1 MIEVEKKVAL
11 KEEDLKTI
19 EKLGT
24 FLGSR
29 ILTDTYFDTSDFR
42 YTTNDIWLRE
52 RECKFELKV
61 GIKGACGGIERYEEI
76 LDEDEIIQKLGLEKD
91 KDISRAL
98 AKEKIFPYATFQT
111 VRRKY
116 QIEKFVL
123 DLDLAYFD
131 DFIYRIAEIELMVS
145 SESKIPWAENS
156 INAFIEQIGF
166 DKNKPVKAKLM
177 EYLSQKN
184 PTHYQALIA
193 SGIAQDYSELE
204 NVGGTRSGDSEL

>member
-1 MIEVEKKVAL
+1 MLFCMFEVEKKVAL
-11 KEEDLKTI
+11 KEADLKTI

-29 ILTDTYFDTSDFR
+29 ILTDTYYDTPDFR

-61 GIKGACGGIERYEEI
+61 GVKGFQGGIDRYEEI
-76 LDEDEIIQKLGLEKD
+76 TREEEIIKKLGLEKE
-91 KDISRAL
+91 KDL
-98 AKEKIFPYATFQT
+98 AKTLSKEKIFPYATFQT

-116 QIEKFVL
+116 QIEQFTL

-131 DFIYRIAEIELMVS
+131 DFIYRIAEIELVVN
-145 SESKIPWAENS
+145 SESKIPFAEES
-156 INAFIEQIGF
+156 ITSFIHKIGF
-166 DKNKPVKAKLM
+166 DQNEPVKAKLI

-184 PTHYQALIA
+184 PTHYQALVA
-193 SGIAQDYSELE
+193 SGI
-204 NVGGTRSGDSEL
+204 VRG

>member
-11 KEEDLKTI
+11 KETDLKMI

-29 ILTDTYFDTSDFR
+29 ILTDTYYDTSDFR

-61 GIKGACGGIERYEEI
+61 GVKGICGTIDHYEEI
-76 LDEDEIIQKLGLEKD
+76 VDEEEIMHTLGLEKD
-91 KDISRAL
+91 KDLSKAL
-98 AKEKIFPYATFQT
+98 SKGKIFPYATFQT
-111 VRRKY
+111 IRRKY
-116 QIEKFVL
+116 QIEKFTL

-131 DFIYRIAEIELMVS
+131 DFIYRSAEIELVVS
-145 SESKIPWAENS
+145 NESKIPWAEES
-156 INAFIEQIGF
+156 INAFIQQIGF
-166 DKNKPVKAKLM
+166 DTNKPVKAKLI

-193 SGIAQDYSELE
+193 SGT
-204 NVGGTRSGDSEL
+204 VKG